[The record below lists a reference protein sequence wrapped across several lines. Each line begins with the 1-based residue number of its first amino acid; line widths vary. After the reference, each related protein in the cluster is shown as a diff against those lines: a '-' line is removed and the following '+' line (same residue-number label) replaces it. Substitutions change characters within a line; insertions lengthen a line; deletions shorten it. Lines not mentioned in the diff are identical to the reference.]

1 MQRDRQGGARLL
13 DLAGHRDVF
22 GGGRGATA
30 RMVMDQD
37 DRGRVL
43 FEGAFHE
50 FARVDWHVVYGRVAR
65 DLIGDQPVAV
75 VEIQNPRLLG
85 PLPRQ
90 YRGQLSYQMVP
101 VVQDRP
107 IHHFGRGRADRCRL
121 GDLERG
127 GTRFAQPLD
136 RPEIRHRCGERRT
149 IGAEARNQGAGDRLG
164 VAPGQGEEQDHF
176 QDLVIGEGIRP
187 GAEQTFAQPSAMPG
201 GTDDAR
207 PTEISLVRDVER
219 RQGGLQEF
227 A

>member
-90 YRGQLSYQMVP
+90 YRGQLSYQIVP
-101 VVQDRP
+101 VVRDRP
-107 IHHFGRGRADRCRL
+107 IHHFGRGRADVAAWAIL
-121 GDLERG
+121 SAAAPDS
-127 GTRFAQPLD
+127 PNPSID
-136 RPEIRHRCGERRT
+136 RRSD
-149 IGAEARNQGAGDRLG
+149 IGAVSAGL
-164 VAPGQGEEQDHF
+164 
-176 QDLVIGEGIRP
+176 
-187 GAEQTFAQPSAMPG
+187 
-201 GTDDAR
+201 
-207 PTEISLVRDVER
+207 
-219 RQGGLQEF
+219 
-227 A
+227 